1 MAACYRFAIELDMPP
16 LILIFFFFLFVLLT
30 MFNHRLESILL

>member
-1 MAACYRFAIELDMPP
+1 MAACYRFAIELDIPP
-16 LILIFFFFLFVLLT
+16 LILIFFFFLFVLT